1 MPLLGKS
8 WKNSNGKFGA
18 SAESDQQRPW
28 LRRTCGTVAKEG
40 SARQRSVS
48 SKAAVLGVYVLQSVR
63 MGNTITVR
71 LPQELIDRLRKKS
84 RRTGL
89 PVGRVVR
96 QAVETSLDTEES
108 NPLLEFAGLIKGGP
122 REVSSRKGF
131 SRG

>member
-1 MPLLGKS
+1 
-8 WKNSNGKFGA
+8 
-18 SAESDQQRPW
+18 
-28 LRRTCGTVAKEG
+28 
-40 SARQRSVS
+40 
-48 SKAAVLGVYVLQSVR
+48 